1 VIALKSAREIEIM
14 KRANIIVAEVL
25 RELKEKVAAG
35 VTTLE
40 LDTIAEELTLKKNAI
55 PAFKGYNVA
64 GRVYPRCLCASINE
78 EIVHGIPTNRALRE
92 GDIIGLDYGVIYEGF
107 YGDSAVTVG
116 VGRVSDEARRLM
128 EVTEIALYKG
138 IEQLH
143 DGKRLG
149 DLGHAVQQV
158 AESAGYSVVRAF
170 VGHGIGRKLHE
181 EPPVPNYG
189 EPDRGIRLR
198 EGMVLA
204 IEPMLNVGGLRSR
217 DKGRRLDGGDEGW
230 KPGGPLRALRRRNQG
245 RPGYSEPIINDSDC
259 ANPLCL
265 KKTPSKSPAPCLKR
279 SPTPCS
285 VSRWTTGIKSSRIS
299 RARCACIT

>member
-40 LDTIAEELTLKKNAI
+40 LDAIAEELTLKKNAI

-78 EIVHGIPTNRALRE
+78 EIVHGIPTNRVLRE

-107 YGDSAVTVG
+107 YGDSAITVG
-116 VGRVSDEARRLM
+116 VGRVSDKARRLM

-204 IEPMLNVGGLRSR
+204 IEPMLNVGGCEVEIKEDGWTAVTR
-217 DKGRRLDGGDEGW
+217 DGSLAAHFEHSVAITKDG
-230 KPGGPLRALRRRNQG
+230 PVILSQ
-245 RPGYSEPIINDSDC
+245 I
-259 ANPLCL
+259 
-265 KKTPSKSPAPCLKR
+265 
-279 SPTPCS
+279 
-285 VSRWTTGIKSSRIS
+285 
-299 RARCACIT
+299 

>member
-1 VIALKSAREIEIM
+1 VTAAVEGQRAGPRARM
-14 KRANIIVAEVL
+14 
-25 RELKEKVAAG
+25 
-35 VTTLE
+35 E
-40 LDTIAEELTLKKNAI
+40 LDAIAEELTLKKNAI

-78 EIVHGIPTNRALRE
+78 EIGHGIPTNRALRE

-128 EVTEIALYKG
+128 EFTEIALYKG

-158 AESAGYSVVRAF
+158 AESAGYTVVRAF

-204 IEPMLNVGGLRSR
+204 IEPMLNVGGCEVEIKDDGWTAVTR
-217 DKGRRLDGGDEGW
+217 DGSLAAHFEHSVAITKDG
-230 KPGGPLRALRRRNQG
+230 PVILSQL
-245 RPGYSEPIINDSDC
+245 
-259 ANPLCL
+259 
-265 KKTPSKSPAPCLKR
+265 
-279 SPTPCS
+279 
-285 VSRWTTGIKSSRIS
+285 
-299 RARCACIT
+299 

>member
-40 LDTIAEELTLKKNAI
+40 LDAIAEELTLKKNAI

-128 EVTEIALYKG
+128 EVTENALYKG

-204 IEPMLNVGGLRSR
+204 IEPMVNVGGCEVEIKEDGWTAVTR
-217 DKGRRLDGGDEGW
+217 DGSLAAHFEHSVAITKDG
-230 KPGGPLRALRRRNQG
+230 PVILSQL
-245 RPGYSEPIINDSDC
+245 
-259 ANPLCL
+259 
-265 KKTPSKSPAPCLKR
+265 
-279 SPTPCS
+279 
-285 VSRWTTGIKSSRIS
+285 
-299 RARCACIT
+299 

>member
-1 VIALKSAREIEIM
+1 MIALKSAREIEIM

-40 LDTIAEELTLKKNAI
+40 LDAIAEELTLKKNAI

-128 EVTEIALYKG
+128 EVTELALYKG

-158 AESAGYSVVRAF
+158 AENAGYSVVRAF

-204 IEPMLNVGGLRSR
+204 IEPMVNVGGCEVEITEDGWTAVTR
-217 DKGRRLDGGDEGW
+217 DGSLAAHFEHSVAITKDG
-230 KPGGPLRALRRRNQG
+230 PVILSQ
-245 RPGYSEPIINDSDC
+245 I
-259 ANPLCL
+259 
-265 KKTPSKSPAPCLKR
+265 
-279 SPTPCS
+279 
-285 VSRWTTGIKSSRIS
+285 
-299 RARCACIT
+299 

>member
-1 VIALKSAREIEIM
+1 MIALKSAREIEIM
-14 KRANIIVAEVL
+14 RRANIIVAEVL
-25 RELKEKVAAG
+25 RELKERVAPG

-40 LDTIAEELTLKKNAI
+40 LDAIAEEMTLKKNAI

-64 GRVYPRCLCASINE
+64 GRVYPRCLCASVNE
-78 EIVHGIPTNRALRE
+78 EIVHGIPTGRALRE
-92 GDIIGLDYGVIYEGF
+92 GDIIGLDYGVIYDGF

-128 EVTEIALYKG
+128 EVTEIALHKG

-149 DLGHAVQQV
+149 DLGHAIQQV
-158 AESAGYSVVRAF
+158 AENAGYSVVRAF
-170 VGHGIGRKLHE
+170 VGHGIGRRLHE

-204 IEPMLNVGGLRSR
+204 IEPMVNVGGYEVEIKEDGWTAVTR
-217 DKGRRLDGGDEGW
+217 DGSLAAHFEHSVAITKDG
-230 KPGGPLRALRRRNQG
+230 PMILSQL
-245 RPGYSEPIINDSDC
+245 
-259 ANPLCL
+259 
-265 KKTPSKSPAPCLKR
+265 
-279 SPTPCS
+279 
-285 VSRWTTGIKSSRIS
+285 
-299 RARCACIT
+299 